1 MATTIE
7 QLRSLRESLP
17 TGKKD
22 PWGDCCK
29 NKRVLLQRA
38 LKRNTIGELTVGE
51 YSVVQEFVEYANQV
65 KKDRENE
72 IKQLAK
78 AVNKLVEQ

>member
-1 MATTIE
+1 MTTIE

-17 TGKKD
+17 KGKKD
-22 PWGDCCK
+22 PWGDCCA

-38 LKRNTIGELTVGE
+38 LKRNSLGELTVGE
-51 YSVVQEFVEYANQV
+51 YTVVQEFVAYAEQI

-72 IKQLAK
+72 VKQLAK

>member
-17 TGKKD
+17 KGKKD
-22 PWGDCCK
+22 PWGECCK

-51 YSVVQEFVEYANQV
+51 YSAVQEFVEYVNQV

-72 IKQLAK
+72 IRQLAK